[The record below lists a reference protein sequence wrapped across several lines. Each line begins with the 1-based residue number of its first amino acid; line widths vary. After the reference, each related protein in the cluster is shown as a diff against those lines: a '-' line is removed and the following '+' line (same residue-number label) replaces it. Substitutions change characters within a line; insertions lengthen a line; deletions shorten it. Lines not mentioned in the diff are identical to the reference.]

1 MVDQGD
7 RSVPGA
13 TPAQGA
19 HVDPAM
25 TAMSAMSGQTMQAA
39 QGESKK
45 LVDAAKSGGFT
56 LSETAVRPLLD
67 AVEQMRHDLE
77 GQRRTTVPLLQPP
90 QLGSHEYGHAVAG
103 HNQRGAQDEPG
114 SVGVVL
120 GQFDQVLAQASEAL
134 RRAAGIYGE
143 TDAEAVDKLKAVGE
157 QHDVR

>member
-13 TPAQGA
+13 PPAQGA
-19 HVDPAM
+19 RVDPAM

-90 QLGSHEYGHAVAG
+90 QLGSHEYGHTVAS

-120 GQFDQVLAQASEAL
+120 AQFDQVLAQASEAL

-143 TDAEAVDKLKAVGE
+143 ADAEAADKLKAMGE